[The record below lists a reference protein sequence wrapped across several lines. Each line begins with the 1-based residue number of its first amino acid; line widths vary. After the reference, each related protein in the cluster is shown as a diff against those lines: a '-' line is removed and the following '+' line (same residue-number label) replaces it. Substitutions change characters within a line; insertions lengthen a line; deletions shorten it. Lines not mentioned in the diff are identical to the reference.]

1 MAQLTLEK
9 AKEIYKKHITDPFLF
24 VHAECVSA
32 AMGAMADYFH
42 EDKAHW
48 EAIGYLHD
56 VDYEKFPE
64 EHCHHVR
71 EFLAPE
77 GVDEEDIK
85 IIISHGYGICTDE
98 VEPTELIMKALYA
111 VDELTGIV
119 YAYALMRPEGLDG
132 MELKSFKKKFK
143 DKHFAAGC
151 SREIIKRGF
160 DILGLDPSIV
170 MQVTIDGMKAHKEA
184 IGIVKNEKNAQ

>member
-1 MAQLTLEK
+1 MSQLTLEK
-9 AKEIYKKHITDPFLF
+9 AKEIYKKHVTQPYLF
-24 VHAECVSA
+24 VHAVCVSG
-32 AMGAMADYFH
+32 AMGAMADYFKA

-56 VDYEKFPE
+56 VDYEQYPH

-98 VEPTELIMKALYA
+98 VEPTTLLEKSLYA

-119 YAYALMRPEGLDG
+119 HAYALMRPEGMDG
-132 MELKSFKKKFK
+132 MTVKSLKKKFK

-151 SREIIKRGF
+151 SRDIIKKGF
-160 DILGLDPSIV
+160 DLLGLDPAIV
-170 MQVTIDGMKAHKEA
+170 MQCVIDGMTAHKDE
-184 IGIVKNEKNAQ
+184 IGLEKK